1 MSDEQYNSTL
11 SRNRFLFPETKI
23 VAKLKPEGLN
33 DSTIVKTLSYKDSN
47 SFFQQLKEKQDELI
61 SWVAAIGPV
70 RGFFQNQ
77 VDKFDEGRKK
87 LEYYQNN
94 LMYIA
99 VDDVKSNVEKLQ
111 QILEDPAPY
120 GSIKDIPYLL
130 HSLDDVFKQELE
142 ARKKS
147 DLERINKA
155 SALITEEI

>member
-1 MSDEQYNSTL
+1 
-11 SRNRFLFPETKI
+11 
-23 VAKLKPEGLN
+23 
-33 DSTIVKTLSYKDSN
+33 
-47 SFFQQLKEKQDELI
+47 
-61 SWVAAIGPV
+61 
-70 RGFFQNQ
+70 
-77 VDKFDEGRKK
+77 
-87 LEYYQNN
+87 
-94 LMYIA
+94 MYIA

>member
-1 MSDEQYNSTL
+1 MVDISCNLDWLNPGNNEQVSNQFCRINKTYEQNFIIGDARLSDEQYNSTL

-77 VDKFDEGRKK
+77 VDKFDEGRQK
-87 LEYYQNN
+87 LEY
-94 LMYIA
+94 
-99 VDDVKSNVEKLQ
+99 
-111 QILEDPAPY
+111 
-120 GSIKDIPYLL
+120 
-130 HSLDDVFKQELE
+130 
-142 ARKKS
+142 
-147 DLERINKA
+147 
-155 SALITEEI
+155 